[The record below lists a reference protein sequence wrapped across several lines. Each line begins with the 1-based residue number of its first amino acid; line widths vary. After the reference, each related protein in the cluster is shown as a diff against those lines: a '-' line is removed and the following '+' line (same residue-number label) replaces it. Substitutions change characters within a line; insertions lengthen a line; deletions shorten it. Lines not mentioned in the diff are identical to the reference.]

1 MLKPSPASTHGPRHP
16 LCPPLSPFRVTY
28 SCGKAALVQ
37 AFAGGRQQ
45 EVAAAASTSTQ
56 SRADFQLLQCVV
68 DEQQPVSLCL
78 WNVRSRE
85 EARDLGSVFYSLA
98 SAFLVVYSPGQQ
110 HPAEA
115 LEHWAA
121 QCGGGAAAGAPPLV
135 VVASCR
141 PDGDDAEQEAAVA
154 EAEEWCQRRG
164 GLPHFIVRGLEVR
177 RRPPHPHK
185 TG

>member
-1 MLKPSPASTHGPRHP
+1 M
-16 LCPPLSPFRVTY
+16 
-28 SCGKAALVQ
+28 Q
-37 AFAGGRQQ
+37 AFAGGSRQQ